1 MHTWIDERKVSMMK
15 HFNYFLNLLQ
25 EISKRN
31 NISYGTITLFKINE
45 IEQLLLGKKIDLV
58 KIEKR
63 KKQLFFICKQNN
75 TVWFDG
81 KEALELI
88 KTIPSRVNSKD
99 IIKGIVASKG
109 SGKSKIVGE
118 VRIVHNPSK
127 DIFNSGEILV
137 TTMTRPEFVPIMK
150 KAKAIITDE
159 GGLTSHAAIV
169 SRELN
174 TPAIIGTHIATQLL
188 KNGFLVEV
196 DISSGTVKILEENK
210 KK

>member
-1 MHTWIDERKVSMMK
+1 M
-15 HFNYFLNLLQ
+15 
-25 EISKRN
+25 
-31 NISYGTITLFKINE
+31 
-45 IEQLLLGKKIDLV
+45 
-58 KIEKR
+58 
-63 KKQLFFICKQNN
+63 
-75 TVWFDG
+75 
-81 KEALELI
+81 
-88 KTIPSRVNSKD
+88 NSKD